1 MVTAEVTVEHA
12 ASISVAVVSSPVEGR
27 VQLIDLQ
34 LPLGASVRDALAL
47 SGLCPQMDD
56 AALKVGVWGQL
67 RGLDHVLRDRD
78 RVEVYRPLQID
89 PKDARRLRHRQQ
101 RRSQR

>member
-1 MVTAEVTVEHA
+1 MTAEVTAEPGA
-12 ASISVAVVSSPVEGR
+12 LICVAVVTSPPAG
-27 VQLIDLQ
+27 QLLQIDLQ

-47 SGLCPQMDD
+47 SGLCPQTHDVT
-56 AALKVGVWGQL
+56 LKVGVWGQL
-67 RGLDHVLRDRD
+67 RSLDHVLRDRD

-101 RRSQR
+101 RPGKR